1 MDKLID
7 MHMHSCYSDGELTPM
22 ELVKLA
28 INKNIGVISITD
40 HDTINGIKSINKSDS
55 LIVNSG
61 IKIVDGIEFSIK
73 ASHGTFHVLGYN
85 IDLNNECLNKRL
97 SQLKDSSIN
106 YIFSV
111 MEQIKR
117 DYGIFFTYDDIKNLA
132 NSNRKLGRPE
142 LAKLCVKN
150 GYAVNVQDAFDK
162 YLNAANEKVRFLS
175 KSLTYEECLDLI
187 SGCGGISILAHPKS
201 LDLSDKEFLI
211 LLKNMISCGLGGI
224 EVYHSSHSF
233 DEMNY
238 YLDISNKYNLL
249 VSGGSD
255 YHGKTVKPNVEL
267 GTGVNNNLKIKK
279 LSLLDKVL

>member
-55 LIVNSG
+55 LIVDSG

-85 IDLNNECLNKRL
+85 IDLNNECLNKKLR
-97 SQLKDSSIN
+97 QLKDSSIN

-117 DYGIFFTYDDIKNLA
+117 DYGIFFTYEDIKSLV

-175 KSLTYEECLDLI
+175 KSLSYEECLDLI
-187 SGCGGISILAHPKS
+187 SVCGGISILAHPKS
-201 LDLSDKEFLI
+201 LDLSDKEFLL